1 MMNNKPMHPSM
12 HASMMDEKKPAAG
25 AKPAAK
31 EQNPLKW
38 LLGFKET
45 PEEKAAREKREAS
58 EKASRQAIDN
68 AIRGGQ
74 LPKKK

>member
-1 MMNNKPMHPSM
+1 M
-12 HASMMDEKKPAAG
+12 ADEKKTP
-25 AKPAAK
+25 PK

-45 PEEKAAREKREAS
+45 PEEKKAREEREARD
-58 EKASRQAIDN
+58 KASRGVVDN
-68 AIRGGQ
+68 AVRGGQ